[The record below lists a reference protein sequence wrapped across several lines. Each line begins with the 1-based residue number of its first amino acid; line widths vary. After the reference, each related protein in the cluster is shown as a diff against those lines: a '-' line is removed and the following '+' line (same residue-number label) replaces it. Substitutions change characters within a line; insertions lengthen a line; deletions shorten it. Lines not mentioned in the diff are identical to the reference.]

1 MSAFKMTTCQICKK
15 EFTKR
20 GLTYHITH
28 IHRITKKDYYDTYLK
43 TPKNSSYNNKL
54 KPELDEYKK
63 SFFQYSSILSELI
76 YKNKNNF

>member
-28 IHRITKKDYYDTYLK
+28 IHKITKKDYYDTYLK
-43 TPKNSSYNNKL
+43 TENEGLCKYCGNQTKF
-54 KPELDEYKK
+54 YK
-63 SFFQYSSILSELI
+63 IL
-76 YKNKNNF
+76 